1 MGQLFLS
8 CGWHGKVGRCRK
20 AGSVSLFGCGQ
31 ILGIFGS
38 EGYTLRGQNVNLV
51 RSESVLF

>member
-8 CGWHGKVGRCRK
+8 CGWHGKVGRCCK